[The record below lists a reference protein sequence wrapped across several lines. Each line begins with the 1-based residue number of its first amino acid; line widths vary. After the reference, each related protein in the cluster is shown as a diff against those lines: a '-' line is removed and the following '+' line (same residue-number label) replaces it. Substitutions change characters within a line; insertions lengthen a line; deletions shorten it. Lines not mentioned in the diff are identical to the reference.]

1 MPLFTG
7 RPVYLHGTGMRVPD
21 RVLTNEE
28 LEKTVDTT
36 HEWIVERTGIHTR
49 HIAAEGEL
57 TSDLAYAAG
66 RRALDAAGIAPEE
79 LDMIIVATNSPDTV
93 FPAVSAKVQGL
104 LGAASAGAFDVQSGC
119 TGCVYALAV
128 AAAGISSGIWEKVLV
143 VGAEVLSRLIDWQD
157 RNTCVLFG
165 DGAGAMVLS
174 SEREGAV
181 ARFLASDLRS
191 DGTKSDLI
199 CFPGGLVENPASK
212 ETLAANLHKVQMKGN
227 EVFKFVNQALPG
239 FLQESCEKSG
249 IPAQKI
255 DWWVFHQANM
265 RIIDSILRRLEI
277 DISKAVTNLDR
288 YGNTSAASVFIAF
301 HEALSEG
308 KFEPGQTVLITSF
321 GAGMTYGDLILEMQ
335 GVSHVRE

>member
-21 RVLTNEE
+21 RILSNEE

-49 HIAAEGEL
+49 HIAAPGEL
-57 TSDLAYAAG
+57 TSDLAAVAG
-66 RRALDAAGIAPEE
+66 RRALDAAGIAPDE

-93 FPAVSAKVQGL
+93 FPAVSAKVQGM
-104 LGAASAGAFDVQSGC
+104 LGATSAGAFDVQSGC
-119 TGCVYALAV
+119 TGCVYALA
-128 AAAGISSGIWEKVLV
+128 AASAGISSGIWENVLV

-174 SEREGAV
+174 SRSEGAV
-181 ARFLASDLRS
+181 ARFLASDLKS

-199 CFPGGLVENPASK
+199 CFPGGLVENPASE
-212 ETLAANLHKVQMKGN
+212 ETLAGNLHKVQMKGN
-227 EVFKFVNQALPG
+227 EVFRFVNQALPG
-239 FLQESCEKSG
+239 FLLESCEKSG
-249 IPAQKI
+249 ITTKEI

-265 RIIDSILRRLEI
+265 RIIESVLRRLEI
-277 DISKAVTNLDR
+277 DISKAVINLGS

-301 HEALSEG
+301 HEAAAEG
-308 KFEPGQTVLITSF
+308 RFETGQKILLTSF

-335 GVSHVRE
+335 GESHVRE

>member
-21 RVLTNEE
+21 CVLTNEE

-49 HIAAEGEL
+49 RIAAPGEL
-57 TSDLAYAAG
+57 TSDLAFVAG
-66 RRALDAAGIAPEE
+66 KRALEAAGIAPDE
-79 LDMIIVATNSPDTV
+79 LDMIIVATNSPDTI
-93 FPAVSAKVQGL
+93 FPGVSAKVQGAL
-104 LGAASAGAFDVQSGC
+104 AAVRAGAFDVQSGC
-119 TGCVYALAV
+119 TGCVYALAA
-128 AAAGISSGIWEKVLV
+128 AAAGISSGIWENVLV
-143 VGAEVLSRLIDWQD
+143 IGAEILSRLIDWQD

-174 SEREGAV
+174 SRREGAI
-181 ARFLASDLRS
+181 ARFLSSDLRS

-199 CFPGGLVENPASK
+199 CFPGGLVENPASE
-212 ETLAANLHKVQMKGN
+212 ETLAGNLHKVQMKGN

-239 FLQESCEKSG
+239 FLQQSCEKSG
-249 IPAQKI
+249 ITAMEI

-265 RIIDSILRRLEI
+265 RIIDSVLRRLEI
-277 DISKAVTNLDR
+277 DISKAVINLDR

-301 HEALSEG
+301 HEAVAG
-308 KFEPGQTVLITSF
+308 GRFEPGQKILLTSF
-321 GAGMTYGDLILEMQ
+321 GAGMTYGNLILEMQ
-335 GVSHVRE
+335 GEDHVRE